1 MPDRRPLLLV
11 VDDEPGVLAVV
22 ERFARRQ
29 DVEVITRE
37 GGHALLEELPALK
50 PDAALLD
57 RNMPEVGGLDIL
69 RAIRNIDPECQV
81 ILMTGDA
88 TVDSAIEAVKLGAL
102 DYLSKPLDFERLG
115 ELLSTVRHGIDRRQ
129 RLLAADSDLA
139 SRLEFYG
146 MVGRSPVM
154 QELFDTIR
162 RLAPHVRTALVTGET
177 GTGKELVA
185 RALHRLGPRRDRKFI
200 AFNCSA
206 VVETLFESELFG
218 HARGAFTG
226 AVEAKAGL
234 FELADGGTLFL
245 DEVGELPLPVQ
256 AKLLRVLEN
265 GEVQRVGATE
275 GKRVDI
281 RIIAATNRRLVD
293 EVAAGRFR
301 QDLYYRL
308 NIIEIVL
315 PPLRERRGDTPY
327 LTARFI
333 EEFSKRFGK
342 PLGGVSPSAER
353 LLHNAPWPGN
363 IRELRN
369 VLERACMLSEGRV
382 LSESEVLAALG
393 GGHFRAPAPGATAAA
408 TAPQPSEAV
417 PELDRRTIE
426 QALQHV
432 GGNRSAAA
440 KQLGL
445 SRRALYR
452 RLDAFGLR

>member
-1 MPDRRPLLLV
+1 M
-11 VDDEPGVLAVV
+11 LALV
-22 ERFARRQ
+22 ERFAQGQ
-29 DVEVITRE
+29 DFEVVTRT
-37 GGHALLEELPALK
+37 GGHALLAELPVLK
-50 PDAALLD
+50 PDVAFLD
-57 RNMPEVGGLDIL
+57 RNMPKVGGLDIL
-69 RAIRNIDPECQV
+69 RAIREIDPECQV

-115 ELLSTVRHGIDRRQ
+115 ELLDTVRHGIDRRQ
-129 RLLAADSDLA
+129 RLLAADGDLA
-139 SRLEFYG
+139 SRFEFCG

-154 QELFDTIR
+154 QELFDLIR
-162 RLAPHVRTALVTGET
+162 RVAPHVRAALVTGET

-185 RALHRLGPRRDRKFI
+185 RALHKLGPRRERRFVT
-200 AFNCSA
+200 FNCSA
-206 VVETLFESELFG
+206 IVETLFESELFG
-218 HARGAFTG
+218 HTRGAFTG

-275 GKRVDI
+275 GRRVDV
-281 RIIAATNRRLVD
+281 RVIAATNRRLVD
-293 EVAAGRFR
+293 EVATGRFR

-308 NIIEIVL
+308 NVVEIGL
-315 PPLRERRGDTPY
+315 SPLRKRREDIVYITAAATREFAERFR
-327 LTARFI
+327 
-333 EEFSKRFGK
+333 K
-342 PLGGVSPSAER
+342 PVSGLSPGAER
-353 LLHNAPWPGN
+353 LLYNAPWPGN

-369 VLERACMLSEGRV
+369 VLERACMLSEGRI
-382 LSESEVLAALG
+382 LSEREVLAALG
-393 GGHFRAPAPGATAAA
+393 GGQRTAHAA
-408 TAPQPSEAV
+408 VASTASDTAKSPEPL
-417 PELDRRTIE
+417 PELDRKTIE
-426 QALQHV
+426 QALQQA

-440 KQLGL
+440 KRLGV